1 MSSEQQ
7 SVNLPWV
14 EKYRPSALQELISHE
29 DIIRTIRK
37 FITEDKLPHLL
48 FYGPVSILYLLE
60 EDTYLFLPIYFI
72 EIQFFISLE
81 QERLALSL
89 LAQKRYILPKNS
101 IQWFWN

>member
-48 FYGPVSILYLLE
+48 FYGPVSTYIIFIGRR
-60 EDTYLFLPIYFI
+60 YLFVFANLFH
-72 EIQFFISLE
+72 
-81 QERLALSL
+81 
-89 LAQKRYILPKNS
+89 
-101 IQWFWN
+101 

>member
-1 MSSEQQ
+1 MSSDQQ

-48 FYGPVSILYLLE
+48 FYGPVSTRLS
-60 EDTYLFLPIYFI
+60 TYWKKIPICFC
-72 EIQFFISLE
+72 QFISLKFNS
-81 QERLALSL
+81 LS
-89 LAQKRYILPKNS
+89 A
-101 IQWFWN
+101 WNRKD

>member
-48 FYGPVSILYLLE
+48 FYGPVSTRLL
-60 EDTYLFLPIYFI
+60 
-72 EIQFFISLE
+72 
-81 QERLALSL
+81 
-89 LAQKRYILPKNS
+89 
-101 IQWFWN
+101 